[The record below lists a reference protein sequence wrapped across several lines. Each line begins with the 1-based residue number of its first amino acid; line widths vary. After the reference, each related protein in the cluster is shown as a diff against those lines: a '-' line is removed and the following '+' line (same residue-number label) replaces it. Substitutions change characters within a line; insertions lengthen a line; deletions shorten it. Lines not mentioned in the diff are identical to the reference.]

1 MLLKNSQKKS
11 LSFWLFNIFFLL
23 CFNNALSQNITQN
36 SSIKNKSQSTTI
48 ETDQNNNF
56 EDFSDLGVLKD
67 IVEDEELPTSK
78 PQILEEDDK
87 VFLNPDIFDPNKK
100 KELLAKPIILNEDLK
115 PKIFRNRI
123 VADMSFIDNHRN
135 QNINNNFA
143 DTNGNIRLIS
153 ALDITK
159 NLELNSFLR
168 MGRFDELNLPAR
180 RASSAHGGGN
190 RTFENTDI
198 TIGELNLK
206 YSYKNSA
213 IIAGKFSG
221 NFGTAWRWN
230 RGIFIH
236 RTPGQYSLNNKLGF
250 TAIQKLGNA
259 KNIGLYNFSL
269 GLFTND
275 STRLDKTLFRQVV
288 IESPKQSK
296 AGDTKK
302 LDSFNLATDIIF
314 DFANNEK
321 LSYHLAFASLNVNA
335 KKNNLPLN
343 VLKRQNGWVFGMN
356 YSNNLK
362 KDLDFENLIEYAK
375 INNVDGNA
383 NIDDSYFSV
392 NFITTFQKK
401 YSLLLGNSNKNS
413 KRYLARSIHENTSE
427 INIGYDFTANN
438 FFDKLVL
445 QVGYQ
450 HYINQTTS
458 QAKQNFNSL
467 GCLLRYYKN
476 F

>member
-11 LSFWLFNIFFLL
+11 LSFWLFNIFFLF
-23 CFNNALSQNITQN
+23 CFNNALSQNISQN
-36 SSIKNKSQSTTI
+36 SPSIEI

-56 EDFSDLGVLKD
+56 QDFSNLGVLKD
-67 IVEDEELPTSK
+67 IVEDNELPTAK

-100 KELLAKPIILNEDLK
+100 KALLAKPVILNEVIK
-115 PKIFRNRI
+115 PKIFRHRI
-123 VADMSFIDNHRN
+123 VADISFIDNHYN
-135 QNINNNFA
+135 KNINNNFA

-159 NLELNSFLR
+159 NLELNSFIR
-168 MGRFDELNLPAR
+168 MGRFDSPNQSAR
-180 RASSAHGGGN
+180 RINSVHGGGN

-236 RTPGQYSLNNKLGF
+236 KTPSQYSLNNKLGF
-250 TAIQKLGNA
+250 TAVQKVGNT
-259 KNIGLYNFSL
+259 KTFGLYNFSF

-275 STRLDKTLFRQVV
+275 STRLDETLFHKVA
-288 IESPKQSK
+288 IESPHQSK

-302 LDSFNLATDIIF
+302 LDSFNLATDIVF

-321 LSYHLAFASLNVNA
+321 LSYHLAFASLNINA
-335 KKNNLPLN
+335 KQSNLPLN

-356 YSNNLK
+356 YNNNLK
-362 KDLDFENLIEYAK
+362 KDLDIENLIEYAK

-401 YSLLLGNSNKNS
+401 YSLLVGNSNKNS
-413 KRYLARSIHENTSE
+413 KRHTKSVHENTSE
-427 INIGYDFTANN
+427 INIGYDFIAND
-438 FFDKLVL
+438 FFDRLVL

-450 HYINQTTS
+450 HYFNQTTL
-458 QAKQNFNSL
+458 QAKQSFDSL

>member
-1 MLLKNSQKKS
+1 MLLKNSQKKK

-23 CFNNALSQNITQN
+23 CFNNALSQNIFPS
-36 SSIKNKSQSTTI
+36 SSIKNNLESAEIT
-48 ETDQNNNF
+48 TDQNNNSQ
-56 EDFSDLGVLKD
+56 DFSDLGVLKD
-67 IVEDEELPTSK
+67 IVKDDELPTAK

-100 KELLAKPIILNEDLK
+100 KALLAKPYILNEDIK
-115 PKIFRNRI
+115 TKIFRNRI
-123 VADMSFIDNHRN
+123 VADISFIDNHYN
-135 QNINNNFA
+135 TNINNNFA

-159 NLELNSFLR
+159 NLELNSFMR
-168 MGRFDELNLPAR
+168 MGRFDNQNQSAR
-180 RASSAHGGGN
+180 RINSVNGGGN

-198 TIGELNLK
+198 NIGELNLK

-213 IIAGKFSG
+213 IIAGKFSS

-236 RTPGQYSLNNKLGF
+236 RTPNQYSLNNKLGF
-250 TAIQKLGNA
+250 TAVQKVGNT
-259 KNIGLYNFSL
+259 KTVGLYNFSF

-275 STRLDKTLFRQVV
+275 STRLDKTLLHKVA
-288 IESPKQSK
+288 IESSNQSK

-321 LSYHLAFASLNVNA
+321 LSYHLAFASLNINA
-335 KKNNLPLN
+335 KQSNLPLN
-343 VLKRQNGWVFGMN
+343 ILKRQNGWVFGMN

-401 YSLLLGNSNKNS
+401 YSLLVGNSNKNS
-413 KRYLARSIHENTSE
+413 KRHTKSVHENTSE
-427 INIGYDFTANN
+427 INIGYDFIAND
-438 FFDKLVL
+438 FFDRLVL

-450 HYINQTTS
+450 HYFNQTTL
-458 QAKQNFNSL
+458 QAKQSFDSL